1 MCQTAVEGGLIGMD
15 YMIGKNDNIMS
26 QNHDEIY
33 LYDKPFIPSKAEK
46 IALLI
51 SYPMAFLYTYLL
63 LPQYRESGWYTITAV
78 FTALFCILAEV
89 YYRRNKAAAESY
101 IWLGCIA
108 VIVASM
114 IFRRNRVWGDS
125 LAVLFIHFYAVYWIL
140 NRSGRLT
147 EGQSGPFS
155 PLDMVN
161 GFFVFPFTH
170 FFLRIKVL
178 WTSVTEKI
186 KKNSRRE
193 SRLSTIIAVLAG
205 FVLFYAAGALLA
217 SADDEF
223 NRMISGLIRYLSFDI
238 YAEVPLRFVV
248 SLPIG
253 AYLYGLVI
261 GTNREDPGML
271 RKKGEYWLQKS
282 EELKKV
288 PAKVWNLI
296 LGAFSLMYLMFFI
309 IQGSY
314 LFGAFSRT
322 LPEGFTVAQY
332 ARKGFFEL
340 CWIMGINFLLIW
352 LITRS
357 SNADIRNDRT
367 AMIMCSVLLAESLL
381 FAVTA
386 FSKLMLYISC
396 FGFTPLRLQSAWLI
410 CVLFCGSILTLYSLW
425 TRKRLFRIWICIS
438 GISLALMH
446 LY

>member
-1 MCQTAVEGGLIGMD
+1 MD
-15 YMIGKNDNIMS
+15 HMVDNNDDKITQNI
-26 QNHDEIY
+26 DDLY
-33 LYDKPFIPSKAEK
+33 LYDKPFIPSKTEK
-46 IALLI
+46 IALIFSYLI
-51 SYPMAFLYTYLL
+51 AFLYTYIL
-63 LPQYRESGWYTITAV
+63 LPSYNETYWYAVTAV
-78 FTALFCILAEV
+78 FTALFCFLTEV
-89 YYRRNKAAAESY
+89 FYRKYEASTESY

-114 IFRRNRVWGDS
+114 IFDRNRVWGDGF
-125 LAVLFIHFYAVYWIL
+125 AVLFIHGYAVYWLL

-147 EGQSGPFS
+147 EGRSGPFA
-155 PLDMVN
+155 PLDVMN
-161 GFFVFPFTH
+161 GFFTFPFKY

-178 WTSVTEKI
+178 WSVLTAKI
-186 KKNSRRE
+186 KKNGSKDSR
-193 SRLSTIIAVLAG
+193 SGAFIAVLAG
-205 FVLFYAAGALLA
+205 VVLFYAAGALLA
-217 SADDEF
+217 SADETF
-223 NRMISGLIRYLSFDI
+223 NRIIGGILKYLSFDI
-238 YAEVPLRFVV
+238 LSEYSIRLFV

-253 AYLYGLVI
+253 AYLYGLII
-261 GTNREDPGML
+261 GTSREEPAIL
-271 RKKGEYWLQKS
+271 REKGDYILKRS

-288 PAKVWNLI
+288 PAKVWTFI
-296 LGAFSLMYLMFFI
+296 LSAFGIMYLLFFF

-332 ARKGFFEL
+332 ARQGFFEL

-357 SNADIRNDRT
+357 SNVDIRNNRP
-367 AMIMCSVLLAESLL
+367 AMVMCSVILAESLL

-410 CVLFCGSILTLYSLW
+410 CVLFCGSSLALYSLW
-425 TRKRLFRIWICIS
+425 TRKRSFQIWIYLS